1 MKSLID
7 EQIEAIAQAQEISV
21 ADASKLFVKNSDY
34 VTELDNLPKQN
45 HIWVDRGLKYS
56 CEGAAH
62 ANHQAWK
69 RGKATV

>member
-1 MKSLID
+1 MSYVED
-7 EQIEAIAQAQEISV
+7 REQIKSEQSGMSYDDIKAIL
-21 ADASKLFVKNSDY
+21 ASKSEHMV
-34 VTELDNLPKQN
+34 ELDNLPTQN

-69 RGKATV
+69 RGRAKV